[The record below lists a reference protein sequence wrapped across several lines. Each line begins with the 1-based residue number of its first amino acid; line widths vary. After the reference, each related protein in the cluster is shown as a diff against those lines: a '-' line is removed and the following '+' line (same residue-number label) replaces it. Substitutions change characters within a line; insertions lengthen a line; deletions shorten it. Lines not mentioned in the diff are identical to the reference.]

1 MQSVPYA
8 HIGNSELGLPSLLSL
23 QSLSEENTLVSKQ
36 KKDAGGREV
45 APRKGGRLPHRGT
58 LSPTKGVEVALSE
71 HVPRETATSG
81 KRSGKLPI
89 AAGITAVRMV
99 EDGRDHART
108 RRRLKTGDGEFQKGD
123 GDAADEVTCLCDGC
137 AQARGTCLSWVTG
150 LGAGVG

>member
-1 MQSVPYA
+1 MQSMAGECGGEGGGGGDALRTPQSMQSVPYA

-89 AAGITAVRMV
+89 AAGITVVRMV
-99 EDGRDHART
+99 VEGRDHVRT
-108 RRRLKTGDGEFQKGD
+108 R
-123 GDAADEVTCLCDGC
+123 
-137 AQARGTCLSWVTG
+137 
-150 LGAGVG
+150 